1 MKHVYGHEGWVC
13 AGNLMGM
20 CGQSNASFMSIHM
33 GMCGQSNPMPQP
45 PLVCVECVNGVSVH
59 HVCEWSVG
67 ASHVHK
73 PLHKTRI
80 MCLLPL
86 TLHSTSPACRATV
99 LPSPVH
105 RLSSSFRV
113 PPVCVCVCVYMCVCM
128 CVYVCECVCVSECVC
143 AVCVRERLC
152 V

>member
-1 MKHVYGHEGWVC
+1 
-13 AGNLMGM
+13 
-20 CGQSNASFMSIHM
+20 M

-59 HVCEWSVG
+59 HVCECSVR

-113 PPVCVCVCVYMCVCM
+113 PRV
-128 CVYVCECVCVSECVC
+128 VSARHKRNWTFYHHLVMEQASSLQSKSRVSIYIRGQAKRCGPR
-143 AVCVRERLC
+143 A
-152 V
+152 